1 VKYYCQ
7 QFATVS
13 RDLVIKN
20 LINKEIRYR
29 LFIKDLLK
37 NIIAALFRSQNLD
50 LSENL
55 SFSDFTKLKKHA
67 MRIAITEQKLDEF
80 TNDDRSQRKRINELI
95 NTLDKTIKQTKKS
108 RINKID
114 KNDVMEKL
122 TKDVSKLVL
131 ITT

>member
-1 VKYYCQ
+1 
-7 QFATVS
+7 
-13 RDLVIKN
+13 
-20 LINKEIRYR
+20 
-29 LFIKDLLK
+29 
-37 NIIAALFRSQNLD
+37 
-50 LSENL
+50 
-55 SFSDFTKLKKHA
+55 